1 MESNRNNIRNNH
13 KRTAVKRT
21 STNKRKGGTQNVNS
35 FIKYLRSVKG
45 TPDYFF
51 LAIVIILLAYGI
63 MMLFS
68 AGSAKAYSDY
78 GDVLYFVKNQ
88 LLGIGMGAVGM
99 YLASKIDYHIYGG
112 KIAELLYG
120 GCTVLLILVVVG
132 LGTTVNGATRWLF
145 GFQPSEI
152 AKIAIIILFSYKL
165 SQPSGQKNLKKFKK
179 GFLPY
184 LVLLGIYVIL
194 LALEPHFSCI
204 ILIGL
209 TAMLL
214 LFVAGAPLK
223 YFIEIAVPAV
233 IGIVVLIM
241 IEPYRMARVM
251 TFFDPFADMQGS
263 GWQIAQSL
271 YAIGSGGIFGVGLG
285 QSRQKFLSLPEPHND
300 FIFSVLSEEL
310 GLIGATLLIILFI
323 LLLVR
328 GIKIAAKAPDM
339 FGMLLVV
346 GIVGIV
352 TLQALINIAV
362 VTASIPVTGMP
373 LPFFSYGSTAL
384 SITMTEMGIVLNV
397 SRQSKLPI

>member
-1 MESNRNNIRNNH
+1 MESNRNNIRNNNR
-13 KRTAVKRT
+13 RTTAKSASV
-21 STNKRKGGTQNVNS
+21 NKRKNGSRFDT

-63 MMLFS
+63 IMLFS

-78 GDVLYFVKNQ
+78 GNVLYFVKNQ
-88 LLGIGMGAVGM
+88 LMGIALGAVGM
-99 YLASKIDYHIYGG
+99 YLASKVDYHIYGG
-112 KIAELLYG
+112 KIAGVLYG
-120 GCTVLLILVVVG
+120 VCAVLLVLVVAG

-152 AKIAIIILFSYKL
+152 AKIAIIILFSYNL
-165 SQPSGQKNLKKFKK
+165 SRSSGQKDLKSFKN

-184 LVLLGIYVIL
+184 LLLLSLYVFL

-214 LFVAGAPLK
+214 LFVAGTPIK
-223 YFIEIAVPAV
+223 HFIEIAVPAV
-233 IGIVVLIM
+233 LGIVVLIM
-241 IEPYRMARVM
+241 IEPYRLERVT

-300 FIFSVLSEEL
+300 FIFSVLCEEL
-310 GLIGATLLIILFI
+310 GLIGAALLIILFI

-328 GIKIAAKAPDM
+328 GIKIAAKAPDL
-339 FGMLLVV
+339 FGMFLVV

-373 LPFFSYGSTAL
+373 LPFFSYGGTAL